1 MKLARCEYEGKI
13 YHGIVRG
20 ETISVSDRPFHEDYK
35 ETGMQLDLAKVRLL
49 SPVIPSKFVCVGQNY
64 IEHIKEIGVPIPEK
78 PMWFL
83 KPTSALIGPGDR
95 IIFPGIA
102 SRVDYEGELAIVI
115 KTTMKNVK
123 RDDALKYVQG
133 YCCFNDVTERKLSAA
148 NPFNLAMSKSFD
160 TFAALGPWIETE
172 LDPDNVQ
179 LKTFLNG
186 KLMQNDNTNGCVFKA
201 PHLLEYISHFLT
213 LFPGDVI
220 STGTPVGVA
229 AMNPGDVV
237 EVEIEGIGK
246 LTNTVESEKL

>member
-1 MKLARCEYEGKI
+1 MKLARCEYKEKI
-13 YHGIVRG
+13 YHGIVSG
-20 ETISVSDRPFHEDYK
+20 ETISVIDRPFHEDYK

-49 SPVIPSKFVCVGQNY
+49 PPVVPSKFVCVGQNY

-83 KPTSALIGPGDR
+83 KPSSSLIGPGDSIR
-95 IIFPGIA
+95 FPRTA
-102 SRVDYEGELAIVI
+102 SRVDYEGELAIVV

-123 RDDALKYVQG
+123 KDNALKYVQG
-133 YCCFNDVTERKLSAA
+133 YCCFNDVTERKLAAA
-148 NPFNLAMSKSFD
+148 NPFYLAMSKSFD

-172 LDPDNVQ
+172 LDPDQ
-179 LKTFLNG
+179 LQVKTYLNG
-186 KLMQNDNTNGCVFKA
+186 KLMQDDNTNSCVFST
-201 PHLLEYISHFLT
+201 PYLLEYISHFLT

-220 STGTPVGVA
+220 STGTPVGIA

-246 LTNTVESEKL
+246 LTNTVESEK